1 MAVIWSAFKNGIKDK
16 LNVQLAVDI
25 IANINE
31 RKEDFFIYL
40 KKVYNKNSLKKVKI
54 DQFWGVS

>member
-25 IANINE
+25 IVNINE
-31 RKEDFFIYL
+31 TEIEATIFRKL
-40 KKVYNKNSLKKVKI
+40 
-54 DQFWGVS
+54 